1 MDNNKSQVIEHAMTK
16 VRKHDSCSD
25 NEIIETLNEIYTL
38 CGVEYIATGVLLIAS
53 SIRMWN

>member
-25 NEIIETLNEIYTL
+25 RRT
-38 CGVEYIATGVLLIAS
+38 
-53 SIRMWN
+53 R